1 MEVKFSPEFVQSFW
15 ARIRVAGNNDCWEWT
30 RARLPGKRP
39 YGVVATPSRNWRT
52 HRLAWTLA
60 RGAIPAGMCVCH
72 RCDNPPCC
80 NPSHLFLGT
89 LADNVA
95 DMVKKSRQHRKYPVG
110 QAPERGRRSGR
121 RVIVINNAA
130 YARRMM
136 KVMSESERQRY
147 SRLVSRVTICR
158 VVGTR
163 GNNVLL
169 MARGSRIDRPLLVPA
184 SAVRTVK

>member
-1 MEVKFSPEFVQSFW
+1 MMKVK
-15 ARIRVAGNNDCWEWT
+15 
-30 RARLPGKRP
+30 
-39 YGVVATPSRNWRT
+39 
-52 HRLAWTLA
+52 
-60 RGAIPAGMCVCH
+60 
-72 RCDNPPCC
+72 
-80 NPSHLFLGT
+80 
-89 LADNVA
+89 
-95 DMVKKSRQHRKYPVG
+95 
-110 QAPERGRRSGR
+110 ERGRRSGR
-121 RVIVINNAA
+121 RVIVVNNAA